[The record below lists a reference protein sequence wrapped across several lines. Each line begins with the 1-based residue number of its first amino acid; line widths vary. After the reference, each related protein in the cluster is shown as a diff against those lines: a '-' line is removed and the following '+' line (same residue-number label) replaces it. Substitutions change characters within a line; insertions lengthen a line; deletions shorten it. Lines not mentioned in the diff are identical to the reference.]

1 MKKITFTAFVV
12 SCLLSLAGCASMLG
26 DFNEVLVGVN
36 KGDANKVR
44 EAARAGDTYEDGTKE
59 INGSNICGERPLHLA
74 IQKGHLEITEIL
86 LQEGADPDLPS
97 DVPREPS
104 VCKSFG
110 ILKTT
115 PGLPPM
121 HYAITENKPAFA
133 EALLFAGADPEAKT
147 DRGKTALDLA
157 RGKTGFELLVAYVES
172 PAHLAAR
179 IGDIGSLSAAVQRG
193 DDLNLVMPHTGTT
206 PLEEA
211 LAARKFYAVDFL
223 FDNGGGIQ
231 DLISST
237 EAIAAVSEYLDE
249 NGGTAYANR
258 LRDMAATR

>member
-1 MKKITFTAFVV
+1 MKKITVSAFGL

-74 IQKGHLEITEIL
+74 IQKGNLEITEIL

-97 DVPREPS
+97 DIPREPS

-121 HYAITENKPAFA
+121 HYAITEGRPAFA
-133 EALLFAGADPEAKT
+133 EALLFAGADPALKTAK
-147 DRGKTALDLA
+147 GKTAHDLA
-157 RGKTGFELLVAYVES
+157 LGKAGFELLVAYIES

-179 IGDIGSLSAAVQRG
+179 TGDVGSLSAAARKG
-193 DDLNLVMPHTGTT
+193 TDLNSVMSHTGTT

-211 LAARKFYAVDFL
+211 LAARKFYVVDFL
-223 FDNGGGIQ
+223 FENGGGMQ
-231 DLISST
+231 ETISST
-237 EAIAAVSEYLDE
+237 AATDAVSEYLDE
-249 NGGTAYANR
+249 YNGTANAEK
-258 LRDMAATR
+258 LRNMTARR